1 MAKMTNTRRALLAV
15 GVAVLFMSS
24 GLAVLFFS
32 CRAPTSLIRVA
43 CVGDSITEDGYP
55 SELQVMLGAEY
66 DVGDFGA
73 SGSTVSFSTEKP
85 YIHEAVRLESKFF
98 QPSIVVIML
107 GTNDAQADAES
118 FGNFSEDYTQLVGEY
133 LSLASDPVIWL
144 VKPPP
149 IFENHFNLSE
159 TSLEQGVIPQ
169 IEQVARDLNLSTID
183 VNAIMA
189 GHPEYFMDGVHPSS
203 EGTAVIANE
212 IIQAITASG
221 VSATPF

>member
-1 MAKMTNTRRALLAV
+1 MAKAKMALLAV
-15 GVAVLFMSS
+15 GVAVLVVSS
-24 GLAVLFFS
+24 GLALLFFGNLGS
-32 CRAPTSLIRVA
+32 REPVGLIRVA
-43 CVGDSITEDGYP
+43 CVGDSITENGYP

-66 DVGDFGA
+66 YVGDFGA
-73 SGSTVSFSTEKP
+73 SGSTVSLSTKKP
-85 YIHEAVRLESKFF
+85 YMNEVARLESKNF
-98 QPSIVVIML
+98 QPTIVIIML

-133 LSLASDPVIWL
+133 LSLTSEPVIWL

-169 IEQVARDLNLSTID
+169 IEQVARELNLSTID
-183 VNAIMA
+183 VNSIMA
-189 GHPEYFMDGVHPSS
+189 GYPEYFMDGVHPSS
-203 EGTAVIANE
+203 EGKAVIANE
-212 IIQAITASG
+212 IIQAITSSG

>member
-1 MAKMTNTRRALLAV
+1 MTKTKRSLLAM
-15 GVAVLFMSS
+15 GVAVLVMSS
-24 GLAVLFFS
+24 GLAVLFFG

-43 CVGDSITEDGYP
+43 CVGDSITENGYP

-66 DVGDFGA
+66 DVADFGA
-73 SGSTVSFSTEKP
+73 SGSTVSLSTKKP
-85 YIHEAVRLESKFF
+85 YMNEAARLESKFF
-98 QPSIVVIML
+98 QPSIVIIML

-133 LSLASDPVIWL
+133 LSLASEPVIWL

-149 IFENHFNLSE
+149 IFENNFNLSE

-169 IEQVARDLNLSTID
+169 IEQVARELNLSTID
-183 VNAIMA
+183 VNSIMA

-212 IIQAITASG
+212 IIQAITAIG
-221 VSATPF
+221 V